1 MAKKIIKTPAQR
13 KESPWLIALAIIVLA
28 AIIILFIIK
37 MQTPTGRATTGWAT
51 TTLSVSP
58 ISSGMVLAIT
68 AAAMLLIAIFAGIGK
83 REF

>member
-1 MAKKIIKTPAQR
+1 MAKKIIKKQSQ
-13 KESPWLIALAIIVLA
+13 KEFPWIIALAVIVLA

-37 MQTPTGRATTGWAT
+37 MQTPTGRAATGGAT
-51 TTLSVSP
+51 TA
-58 ISSGMVLAIT
+58 LAISPLSGGMGLAIA